1 MLVFVYVYVMLGRV
15 ANFLISYHRRK
26 CFNFNLFSF
35 PINQTQKETQQRTIE
50 MPFSV
55 TSLKLDFIDEI
66 CCASREERERA
77 EKREKL
83 QKFLAQYD
91 NLPEVQSVASSQNS
105 FNKSTR

>member
-1 MLVFVYVYVMLGRV
+1 MLGRV
-15 ANFLISYHRRK
+15 ANFLISYHRRM
-26 CFNFNLFSF
+26 CFNLSDQIFDYLFFF
-35 PINQTQKETQQRTIE
+35 PINQTQKETQQSTIE

-55 TSLKLDFIDEI
+55 TSLKLDFIDGI